1 MDFTYFTW
9 ITRIGLFPQ
18 RQTNKMSLT
27 YLILIL
33 VTAGGTSSQIPVCK
47 DEMRSRLSQENSYG
61 KVGKTPWGNSK
72 VEMTT
77 SDHDSEEKIK
87 SLE

>member
-1 MDFTYFTW
+1 
-9 ITRIGLFPQ
+9 
-18 RQTNKMSLT
+18 MSLT